1 MLAQASGS
9 IDIQSVTYPENHLVT
24 ARSHLIDRFNGECEI
39 ILLPPRNAPGG
50 RLEFAR
56 KFHTTG
62 AHSTGRRDLLRLRKA
77 KSPEK
82 LSNTVFFDFRLKNPH
97 NWAHFLNN
105 HLPICFAL
113 LDKTGLG
120 MSDVTL
126 VLPENIPGYI
136 LKAADLFGLATLAT
150 NGAVTGDA
158 ITFTSEPWTGIRPLR
173 NTWVELPFVQNR
185 LQDLGVHGGSSDDF
199 PRKVFLSRQDTRI
212 LENEAELEKH
222 LVQRGY
228 VKVYPEKLSP
238 LDQLRL
244 FEHAESMVAVHG
256 AGLAPLLY
264 LSENASLKTLV
275 ELFPCGHM
283 TDVFRNMAHQKGC
296 KWIGVRGKI
305 KPEHVVPAYDL
316 DAPFLKF
323 SLQSFE
329 VDLASVDLAFDL
341 VDRA

>member
-9 IDIQSVTYPENHLVT
+9 IDIQSVTHPENHLVT
-24 ARSHLIDRFNGECEI
+24 ARSHFIDRFNGECEI
-39 ILLPPRNAPGG
+39 ILLPPRLAPGG
-50 RLEFAR
+50 RLDYAR
-56 KFHTTG
+56 ETLTTA
-62 AHSTGRRDLLRLRKA
+62 AHSTGRRDLLRLRKPRPA
-77 KSPEK
+77 EV
-82 LSNTVFFDFRLKNPH
+82 LSDTVFFDFRLKNPH

-113 LDKTGLG
+113 LDKTGLT

-126 VLPENIPGYI
+126 VLPENTPGYI
-136 LKAADLFGLATLAT
+136 LKVADLFGLATLAT
-150 NGAVTGDA
+150 NGPVSGDA
-158 ITFTSEPWTGIRPLR
+158 ITFNSDPWTGIRPVR
-173 NTWVELPFVQNR
+173 DTWAELPFVQYR
-185 LQDLGVHGGSSDDF
+185 LNDLGVHSASPSDL
-199 PRKVFLSRQDTRI
+199 PRKVFLSRQDTRM
-212 LENEAELEKH
+212 LENEATVEAH
-222 LVQRGY
+222 LAKQGY
-228 VKVYPEKLSP
+228 VKVYPETLSA

-244 FEHAESMVAVHG
+244 FEHAENMVAIHG

-264 LSENASLKTLV
+264 LSENAQLKTLV

-283 TDVFRNMAHQKGC
+283 TDVYRNMAHQKGC

-316 DAPFLKF
+316 EAPFLKY

-341 VDRA
+341 IE